1 MLMLKSSVTAKA
13 ARPSVAARATAV
25 RKGDVAECEF

>member
-1 MLMLKSSVTAKA
+1 MMMLRSATAKAA

-25 RKGDVAECEF
+25 KGKAEIVECE